1 MPPANP
7 YDGGISTQIRTK
19 KSKPHRQRRA
29 PLPFKKNT
37 GFYIFFLDCLKNSPL
52 FSFAAFLVIS
62 IFILSIIEL
71 WISFTHLAEYQKLL
85 EKNLEP
91 SARDMENINSL
102 RNWFSLLGFVL
113 PLLVIAFFSCLTK
126 SIMKILDKYPQRV
139 FIFIMILG
147 GVSAFFIPQFLYS
160 FKYIGETKDI
170 TTTLLTVTGGV
181 LAIFTLLKTHQ
192 KKYPRQRNSRLRKT
206 KICRIYRRQKKRYC
220 KTRKTSS
227 RTKESIQH
235 DSSSTKG

>member
-192 KKYPRQRNSRLRKT
+192 KNILDKETLDFE
-206 KICRIYRRQKKRYC
+206 RQKYA
-220 KTRKTSS
+220 
-227 RTKESIQH
+227 ESIEDRKKILQNKKNFVKNKRVN
-235 DSSSTKG
+235 ST